1 LADLW
6 LWKQDGKADGR
17 VYIWPGSLFHH
28 LKFLK
33 RPRFE
38 HFEIEYQEPNN
49 VFSFLGNGLTIT
61 EERYGDVMP
70 VPYLRNDEDEPWDI
84 E

>member
-1 LADLW
+1 L
-6 LWKQDGKADGR
+6 
-17 VYIWPGSLFHH
+17 YHH

-38 HFEIEYQEPNN
+38 HFDIEYQEPDNI
-49 VFSFLGNGLTIT
+49 FAFLGNGLTIT
-61 EERYGDVMP
+61 EEKYGDDMP
-70 VPYLRNDEDEPWDI
+70 VPYLRNDEDAPWEI